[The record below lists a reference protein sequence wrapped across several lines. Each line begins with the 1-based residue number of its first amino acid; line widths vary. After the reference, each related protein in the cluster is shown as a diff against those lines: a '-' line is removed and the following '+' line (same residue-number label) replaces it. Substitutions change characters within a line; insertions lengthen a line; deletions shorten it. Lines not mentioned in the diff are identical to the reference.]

1 MMWMGPPKGPRS
13 AQGPF
18 PFCFLFGSVPKR
30 STETGLQKVNI
41 QLIKWETCFELMPL
55 LTKSML
61 CAGDLEG
68 GKDAC
73 QVKLGERLPQKAGRQ
88 GGTPGFPLSPLKRR
102 WIKTTEACSLTDTRS
117 PKSGHWRGSATSRGS
132 RGGSFFAF
140 SSFWLLQASLG
151 FP

>member
-1 MMWMGPPKGPRS
+1 MMWVGPPRGPCS

-18 PFCFLFGSVPKR
+18 PICFFYGSVPQR

-73 QVKLGERLPQKAGRQ
+73 QVKLGERLPRKLAERVGY
-88 GGTPGFPLSPLKRR
+88 L
-102 WIKTTEACSLTDTRS
+102 
-117 PKSGHWRGSATSRGS
+117 
-132 RGGSFFAF
+132 
-140 SSFWLLQASLG
+140 ASLSLL
-151 FP
+151 

>member
-1 MMWMGPPKGPRS
+1 MIWVGPLKGPCS

-18 PFCFLFGSVPKR
+18 PICFFYGSVPKR

-41 QLIKWETCFELMPL
+41 QLIKWETCSELMPL

-73 QVKLGERLPQKAGRQ
+73 QVKLGERLPQKADRQ
-88 GGTPGFPLSPLKRR
+88 GGIPGFPLSPLNRK
-102 WIKTTEACSLTDTRS
+102 WIKTTETCSSHRYQKSQIRALAGLCSL
-117 PKSGHWRGSATSRGS
+117 SRV
-132 RGGSFFAF
+132 
-140 SSFWLLQASLG
+140 
-151 FP
+151 